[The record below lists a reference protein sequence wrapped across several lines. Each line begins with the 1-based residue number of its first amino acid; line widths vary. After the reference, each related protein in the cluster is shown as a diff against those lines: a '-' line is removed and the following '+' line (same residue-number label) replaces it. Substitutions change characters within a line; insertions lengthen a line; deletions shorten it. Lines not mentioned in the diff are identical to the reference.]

1 VRDWLL
7 IAAACA
13 LAAGLG
19 YWTVWEWQLA
29 RQYEAGRQRLSLF
42 ARSLESILDKYE
54 HLPFMISLHR
64 DAIRLLRTRDPALV
78 PAVDELLVR
87 ARAGTEVTQFYLL
100 DTTGT
105 TVASSQPRLIG
116 QNYAYRPYF
125 QQALAGGAGIFYSIG
140 ATTGLPGCFRS
151 RPVRDGD
158 RIVGVAAIT
167 FSLDAVERAWSESG
181 ERVALVDENGVVILS
196 TTQSWKYRALKPL
209 PEAVLERVDAARQYP
224 PGPILPLAA
233 VALDLPPAGAVV
245 DGGRFPE
252 GRGRWLAQ
260 SYPVRGAGWSLMLF
274 SGVREIR
281 QTALIGGLGAGFAA
295 AFLISLFVYGRLRR
309 KSQRERLAAA
319 QALRAVS
326 EDLERRIGQRTG
338 ELSAANAQLQE
349 KVADLERT
357 EAILRKTKDD
367 AVQAGKLAVLGQMA
381 AGVSHELNQP
391 LSALQMLA
399 GNGVTLLD
407 MGETGE
413 VRDNLVAI
421 GELAGRMG
429 RIVGPLK
436 SFARKT
442 PGELR
447 PVRLDAAIDNALMLL
462 SAVRVKTPV
471 RIDISLRP
479 PDLHVRADAV
489 RLEQVLVNLIRNG
502 VQAMAGVPDP
512 RLEIAAAAEA
522 GRVRLTIRDHGP
534 GFSAEALAHL
544 FEPFYTTKEQ
554 GEGLGLGLTISRA
567 IVERFG
573 GSLRAEN
580 AAPGAR
586 FEILLE
592 DATP

>member
-1 VRDWLL
+1 
-7 IAAACA
+7 
-13 LAAGLG
+13 
-19 YWTVWEWQLA
+19 
-29 RQYEAGRQRLSLF
+29 
-42 ARSLESILDKYE
+42 
-54 HLPFMISLHR
+54 MIGLHR
-64 DAIRLLRTRDPALV
+64 DAIRLLRTGDPALV
-78 PAVDELLVR
+78 SAVDELLVR

-105 TVASSQPRLIG
+105 TVASSQPRLLG

-140 ATTGLPGCFRS
+140 STTGLPGCFRS

-158 RIVGVAAIT
+158 RIIGVAAIT
-167 FSLDAVERAWSESG
+167 FSLDAVERAWGESG

-196 TTQSWKYRALKPL
+196 TTPSWKYRALRPL
-209 PEAVLERVDAARQYP
+209 PEAVLKRVDAARQYP
-224 PGPILPLAA
+224 AGPILPLAA
-233 VALDLPPAGAVV
+233 AALDVLPEGAVV

-274 SGVREIR
+274 SELRAIR

-326 EDLERRIGQRTG
+326 EDLERRIGQRTA
-338 ELSAANAQLQE
+338 ELSVANTQLQE

-462 SAVRVKTPV
+462 SAVTARTPV
-471 RIDISLRP
+471 RVDIGLQP
-479 PDLHVRADAV
+479 PHLHVRADAV

-502 VQAMAGVPDP
+502 VQAMAGLPDA
-512 RLEIAAAAEA
+512 RLEIAATAEG

-544 FEPFYTTKEQ
+544 FEPFYTTKDQ

-567 IVERFG
+567 IIERFG
-573 GSLRAEN
+573 GSLRGEN
-580 AAPGAR
+580 ASPGAR